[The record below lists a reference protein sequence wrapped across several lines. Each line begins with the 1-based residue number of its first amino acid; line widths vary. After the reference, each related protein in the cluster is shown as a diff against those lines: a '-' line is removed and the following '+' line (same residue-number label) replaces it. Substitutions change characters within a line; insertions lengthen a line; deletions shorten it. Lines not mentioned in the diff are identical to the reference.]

1 MTHKLKIDTVFFYAV
16 TSGRKT
22 FEIRQNDRGYA
33 VGDRLLLQEYATNLG
48 VYIGGEILVEVTY
61 ITGYGQPEGQVV
73 MAIKKVVP

>member
-1 MTHKLKIDTVFFYAV
+1 MTHKLKIDTGFFYAV